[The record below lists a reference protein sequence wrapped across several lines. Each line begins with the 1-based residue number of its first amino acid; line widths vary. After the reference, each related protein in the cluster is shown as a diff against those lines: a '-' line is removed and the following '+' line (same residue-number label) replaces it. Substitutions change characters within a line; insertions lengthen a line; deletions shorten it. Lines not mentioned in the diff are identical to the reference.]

1 MAFTTCLV
9 APRSLPCN
17 LQKECTQRS
26 LWGFN
31 RKFSLISTRI
41 YALRSDSRKKS
52 TLQYTLSFR
61 DSVDLHKQHRIFRS
75 ASAEVQCSGD
85 SGFEP
90 TIDSNKTRTGSWGL
104 LRTGALIGSA
114 TVLSKILGL
123 ARETVLAAIYGV
135 GPVMNA
141 YSYASVVP
149 GFFLALLGGING
161 PFHSAVA
168 ASLSKRSREEGR
180 DLIQGVTAVT
190 FVVGVAL
197 SLAVV
202 FCAAPL
208 LDVLAPGLVVSGSPG
223 NVTRHLAILQLKIMA
238 PCAVLAALI
247 GIGFGSLSTVGV
259 YGLPSL
265 SPALSSISIM
275 SAVALS
281 TLMLKRRSSM
291 SNLYSGSVALA
302 AGTTF
307 GALAQWV
314 LQAVALRRTGYGPTQ
329 VLGRPKAIFEDKG
342 VREVFSVLLPAAVSS
357 GLLQIAT
364 FTDLYFASFIPGAAA
379 GLNYA
384 NLLVQA
390 PLGILSSAI
399 LVPMLPMF
407 SRLSKPSGKLELQ
420 ERVKQGLLLSMVLT
434 FLMTAMLVSLA
445 EPVVRIVFQR
455 RAFDASASK
464 LVSSLLICYSL
475 GCTFSLAR
483 DLLVRVFYSL
493 GDSRIPFQIS
503 AAAISANVLLDWIA
517 VRRLGLGVQ
526 GLVLATSF
534 VNGASAVALLLLL
547 SSNLD
552 GLKLRHWVQP
562 LSILGFSATLA
573 GIVAKVSYN
582 ELLVKL
588 VANLHAASERS
599 LWLADVISVI
609 LAGGIGVISYFLP
622 LIIFRIPE
630 MEDVLK
636 LLKAKL

>member
-1 MAFTTCLV
+1 MSLSTCLV

-17 LQKECTQRS
+17 LQKESTQRS
-26 LWGFN
+26 LWVLDRN
-31 RKFSLISTRI
+31 CSLVSTKI
-41 YALRSDSRKKS
+41 YALRSDSGKIS
-52 TLQYTLSFR
+52 TLHYPLSFR
-61 DSVDLHKQHRIFRS
+61 ESVDLHRQHRICRPVS
-75 ASAEVQCSGD
+75 VKVHCSGD
-85 SGFEP
+85 SGLEHTFHE
-90 TIDSNKTRTGSWGL
+90 INDSIRTRTRSWGL
-104 LRTGALIGSA
+104 LRIGALIGSA

-168 ASLSKRSREEGR
+168 ASLRSREEGAH
-180 DLIQGVTAVT
+180 LIQGVTAVT
-190 FVVGVAL
+190 VVVGGAL
-197 SLAVV
+197 SLAIV

-208 LDVLAPGLVVSGSPG
+208 LDVLAPGLIVSGSPG
-223 NVTRHLAILQLKIMA
+223 NVTRDLAVLQLKIMA

-275 SAVALS
+275 SAVAVGA
-281 TLMLKRRSSM
+281 LMIKRSSM
-291 SNLYSGSVALA
+291 SNLFSGSVALA

-307 GALAQWV
+307 GALAQWG
-314 LQAVALRRTGYGPTQ
+314 LQAVALRRTVYGPTQ
-329 VLGRPKAIFEDKG
+329 VLGGPKTIFEDEG

-379 GLNYA
+379 GLNCECEPSRPGPAGNSFKRYTGSNA
-384 NLLVQA
+384 THV
-390 PLGILSSAI
+390 
-399 LVPMLPMF
+399 F
-407 SRLSKPSGKLELQ
+407 SPVKNKLELQ
-420 ERVKQGLLLSMVLT
+420 ERVKQGLLLSMVMT
-434 FLMTAMLVSLA
+434 FFMIAMLVSLA
-445 EPVVRIVFQR
+445 EPFVRIVFQR

-464 LVSSLLICYSL
+464 LVSSLLICYSV

-503 AAAISANVLLDWIA
+503 AAAISANVLLDWMA
-517 VRRLGLGVQ
+517 VRQVGLGVQ

-534 VNGASAVALLLLL
+534 VNCASAVALLLLL
-547 SSNLD
+547 SSNLE

-573 GIVAKVSYN
+573 GIVAKVSYD

-588 VANLHAASERS
+588 VAILHAANERS
-599 LWLADVISVI
+599 LWLADVTSVI

-622 LIIFRIPE
+622 LIVFRIPH